1 MKVWI
6 ITSTVGNGEQY
17 EDYRETFNVEGVFSS
32 KQKAEEEL
40 KKLPKSVAV
49 IFEPKYA
56 EHFTGWTSDPE
67 PWYETDENGEVILE
81 PILWEK
87 PIYSIEEHEIF

>member
-1 MKVWI
+1 
-6 ITSTVGNGEQY
+6 
-17 EDYRETFNVEGVFSS
+17 
-32 KQKAEEEL
+32 
-40 KKLPKSVAV
+40 V

-67 PWYETDENGEVILE
+67 PWYETDENGEVILD